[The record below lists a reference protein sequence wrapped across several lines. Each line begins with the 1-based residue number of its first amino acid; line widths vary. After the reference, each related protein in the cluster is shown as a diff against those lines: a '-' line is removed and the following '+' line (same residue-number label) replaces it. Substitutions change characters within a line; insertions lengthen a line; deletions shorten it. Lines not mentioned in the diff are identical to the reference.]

1 MISQLKKMVRSVS
14 ENTGIE
20 VSVYTPDGRCLLGNA
35 GVAPPA
41 GVDGV
46 FGDKASGYTW
56 FRTLGPEGYVCGIAG
71 VGPVQKNYA
80 FLLADLLEGAASR
93 AARLPKG
100 EGIRR
105 ILLGEC
111 AAADIRQYRARY
123 SVPEGPCVAFAVEAE
138 GKLSDVVGLLSQYA
152 ENGSDCAVPLSDK
165 DCAFLKFVRPETEYS
180 SPADFA
186 TFLVR
191 SLREELGVRA
201 QVGVGGI
208 AARFE
213 DAAVSYRQA
222 SAALRLGQQYG
233 ARGGVYGYRSYVLV
247 KMLEEI
253 PSARRAEYFSAL
265 LEGESR
271 ALLEDE
277 DMLGTAEEF
286 LENSLNVSETS
297 RNLFM
302 HRNTLM
308 YRLDK
313 IERMTGLDL
322 RKFSDAVTF
331 RVITILNRLV

>member
-1 MISQLKKMVRSVS
+1 M
-14 ENTGIE
+14 
-20 VSVYTPDGRCLLGNA
+20 
-35 GVAPPA
+35 
-41 GVDGV
+41 
-46 FGDKASGYTW
+46 
-56 FRTLGPEGYVCGIAG
+56 
-71 VGPVQKNYA
+71 
-80 FLLADLLEGAASR
+80 
-93 AARLPKG
+93 
-100 EGIRR
+100 
-105 ILLGEC
+105 
-111 AAADIRQYRARY
+111 
-123 SVPEGPCVAFAVEAE
+123 
-138 GKLSDVVGLLSQYA
+138 
-152 ENGSDCAVPLSDK
+152 
-165 DCAFLKFVRPETEYS
+165 
-180 SPADFA
+180 
-186 TFLVR
+186 
-191 SLREELGVRA
+191 
-201 QVGVGGI
+201 GGI

-253 PSARRAEYFSAL
+253 PPARRAEYFSTL

-322 RKFSDAVTF
+322 RNFSDAVTF

>member
-46 FGDKASGYTW
+46 IGDKASGYTW

-123 SVPEGPCVAFAVEAE
+123 SVAE

-253 PSARRAEYFSAL
+253 PPARRAEYFSTL

-322 RKFSDAVTF
+322 RNFSDAVTF